1 MKRIT
6 IFLLLTLILSLLPFH
21 SKKTYSTTQSIKVLP
36 LLIDFTDSP
45 HLRTSVEMSDFFFSN
60 KEGDKSLRNYYL
72 EVTNGTLDFCPG
84 KYGAGDWIKMPRK
97 KAEYNRDGSVAKLA
111 KDVMAILEKKGVDLS
126 EYDNDGDKFV
136 DYCIFIQAGDP
147 IQYSGSNVFWPH
159 SYAFQENIG
168 YNGTRVYRYNMTSE
182 IFMANKLS
190 PLQIICH
197 EFYHYLGGWDLYS
210 YTKQSSSNAVGPWDI
225 MAESNSFHIF
235 GLSGFSRNYLGWLK
249 PEIIKDPGTY
259 ELNSIAGKGV
269 KRLYRINIPGTKEYF
284 LLENRFRTG
293 VDAWWEGVPDEG
305 LVIYHV
311 DGNIPVGFQFNDGPP
326 DLKHFAVWVEDPGA
340 GMNKKDAA
348 YSLEDNQIAFTPT
361 TNPDSQNYAKDSQ
374 PAIFITDIS
383 RSGETISFKV
393 DFKYTDPYI
402 SINPEK
408 LDFGKVQKGYKKT
421 ITIDVDNIG
430 ASTLRA
436 TFKGSEDW
444 IIPLRK
450 ETLGNQ
456 ETNEIL
462 VDTSLLPL
470 GKKKGKLIISS
481 NGGEI
486 NVPISVEV
494 VEKQGDINLDGK
506 IDKYDMVILLDAFGS
521 KKGEEKFKPEADFV
535 QDGIININDLVI
547 LLRNLD

>member
-1 MKRIT
+1 MKRIAY
-6 IFLLLTLILSLLPFH
+6 FVLLSLLLSLLPVH
-21 SKKTYSTTQSIKVLP
+21 TNKTFSAPLSIKVLP
-36 LLIDFTDSP
+36 LLIEFSDSP
-45 HLRTSVEMSDFFFSN
+45 HLRTSQEMNDFFFST
-60 KEGDKSLRNYYL
+60 KEEDKSLRNYYL
-72 EVTNGTLDFCPG
+72 ELTNGTLDFCPG
-84 KYGAGDWIKMPRK
+84 KYEAGDWIKLPRK

-111 KDVMAILEKKGVDLS
+111 KDVMTYLEKKGVDLK
-126 EYDNDGDKFV
+126 EYDNDGDNFV

-168 YNGTRVYRYNMTSE
+168 YGGTRVYRYNMTSE

-225 MAESNSFHIF
+225 MAESTTFHIF
-235 GLSGFSRNYLGWLK
+235 GLSGFSRNWMGWLK
-249 PEIIKDPGTY
+249 PEIIKESGTY
-259 ELNSIAGKGV
+259 ELNAIAGKGE

-305 LVIYHV
+305 LVIYHI
-311 DGNIPVGFQFNDGPP
+311 DGAIPPNFRFNDGTP
-326 DLKHFAVWVEDPGA
+326 DYPHFAVWVEDPGA

-348 YSLEDNQIAFTPT
+348 FSLEDNQVIFTPT
-361 TNPDSQNYAKDSQ
+361 SNPDSRNYDKDSQ

-383 RSGETISFKV
+383 KSGETISFKV
-393 DFKYTDPYI
+393 EFKYIDPVI
-402 SINPEK
+402 SVNPDK

-421 ITIDVDNIG
+421 ITIDVENVG
-430 ASTLRA
+430 VSTLRA
-436 TFKGSEDW
+436 RFEGSDSW
-444 IIPLRK
+444 IIPKRK
-450 ETLGNQ
+450 ETFGNQ

-462 VDTSLLPL
+462 VDTEYLPI
-470 GKKKGKLIISS
+470 GKKRGKLVVSS

-486 NVPISVEV
+486 TIPVSVEV

-506 IDKYDMVILLDAFGS
+506 IDKYDMVVLLDAFGYR
-521 KKGEEKFKPEADFV
+521 KGEEKFKPEADFV
-535 QDGIININDLVI
+535 QDGIINIDDLVI

>member
-1 MKRIT
+1 MKRVV
-6 IFLLLTLILSLLPFH
+6 IFLLLSFGLGLVPFRPLR
-21 SKKTYSTTQSIKVLP
+21 TFSTVTSIKVLP
-36 LLIDFTDSP
+36 LLIEFSDSP
-45 HLRTSVEMSDFFFSN
+45 HLRTSEEMNDFFFSN

-72 EVTNGTLDFCPG
+72 ELTNGNFDFIPG
-84 KYGAGDWIKMPRK
+84 KYEAGDWIKLPRK
-97 KAEYNRDGSVAKLA
+97 KAEYSRDGSVAKLA
-111 KDVMAILEKKGVDLS
+111 KDVMIYLEKKGVDLS

-147 IQYSGSNVFWPH
+147 IQFSGNQVFWPH

-210 YTKQSSSNAVGPWDI
+210 YTKQSASNAVGPWDI

-249 PEIIKDPGTY
+249 PVTISESGTY
-259 ELNSIAGKGV
+259 ELDALASKGE
-269 KRLYRINIPGTKEYF
+269 KRQYRINIPGTKEYF
-284 LLENRFRTG
+284 LLENRFRIG
-293 VDAWWEGVPDEG
+293 IDSWWEGVPDEG

-311 DGNIPVGFQFNDGPP
+311 DGNIPITHRFNDGPP
-326 DLKHFAVWVEDPGA
+326 DHPHFAVWVEDPGA
-340 GMNKKDAA
+340 GLNKKDAA
-348 YSLEDNQIAFTPT
+348 FSLEDNQVSFTPF
-361 TNPDSQNYAKDSQ
+361 TNPDSRNYNKDSQ
-374 PAIFITDIS
+374 PAIFITEIS
-383 RSGETISFKV
+383 KSGETMSFKV
-393 DFKYTDPYI
+393 DFKYIDPSI
-402 SINPEK
+402 SVDPEK
-408 LDFGKVQKGYKKT
+408 LEFGKVQKGFKKT
-421 ITIDVDNIG
+421 LIININNTG
-430 ASTLRA
+430 VSTLRA
-436 TFKGSEDW
+436 RFSSSESW
-444 IIPLRK
+444 IIPKNK

-456 ETNEIL
+456 ETNEIM
-462 VDTSLLPL
+462 VDTELLPL
-470 GKKKGKLIISS
+470 GRKKGKLIISS
-481 NGGEI
+481 NGGELSI
-486 NVPISVEV
+486 PISVEV

-535 QDGIININDLVI
+535 QDNVINIDDLVI